1 MAMEVILTED
11 VNHLGHMGDLVRV
24 KPGYGRNFL
33 IPRKL
38 AVLATAGSKKEL
50 EHQLAVLADK
60 KAKLKVAAEQT
71 ASSLSGVSVTII
83 RQAGEDG
90 RLFGSVTNRDVEA
103 ALAAAGHMVDRK
115 RITIKDAIKTLGTY
129 EASVKLHADVATT
142 VQVVV
147 ATV

>member
-24 KPGYGRNFL
+24 KGGYGRNYL

-50 EHQLAVLADK
+50 DNQLAVLADK
-60 KAKLKVAAEQT
+60 KALKISAQQT

-83 RQAGEDG
+83 RQAGDSD

-103 ALAAAGHMVDRK
+103 ALAAAGHVVDRK
-115 RITIKDAIKTLGTY
+115 RITINDTIKTLGTY
-129 EASVKLHADVATT
+129 EAIVKLHADVST
-142 VQVVV
+142 VVKVVV

>member
-24 KPGYGRNFL
+24 KPGYGRNYL

-50 EHQLAVLADK
+50 EHQLAVLAEK
-60 KAKLKVAAEQT
+60 KAKLKVAAQQT
-71 ASSLSGVSVTII
+71 AQSLAGVSVTIV

-103 ALAAAGHMVDRK
+103 ALADSGHTVDRK
-115 RITIKDAIKTLGTY
+115 RITMKDTVKTLGTY
-129 EASVKLHADVATT
+129 EAVVKLHADVSIA

-147 ATV
+147 AAI

>member
-24 KPGYGRNFL
+24 KGGYGRNYL

-50 EHQLAVLADK
+50 DHQLAVLADK
-60 KAKLKVAAEQT
+60 KAKLKMSAQQT

-83 RQAGEDG
+83 RQAGESD

-103 ALAAAGHMVDRK
+103 ALAAAGHVVDRK
-115 RITIKDAIKTLGTY
+115 RITINDTIKTLGTY
-129 EASVKLHADVATT
+129 EAIVKLHADVST
-142 VQVVV
+142 VVKVVV

>member
-24 KPGYGRNFL
+24 KGGYGRNYL

-50 EHQLAVLADK
+50 DHQLAVLADK
-60 KAKLKVAAEQT
+60 KAKLKISAQQT

-83 RQAGEDG
+83 RQAGD
-90 RLFGSVTNRDVEA
+90 S
-103 ALAAAGHMVDRK
+103 DR
-115 RITIKDAIKTLGTY
+115 RSRG
-129 EASVKLHADVATT
+129 VG
-142 VQVVV
+142 
-147 ATV
+147 